1 LIFLLYL
8 SNNFEILSIHF
19 LSIKIMSLLSS
30 ASLWSND
37 EGVPKKRQSSMKR
50 PTNPNVSSNNNSEL
64 IPTEPTPILLDKYSS
79 LTDSYNTNTFIE
91 SMQPQTNQSDNINTI
106 INKMAIVSA
115 ENAGN
120 QLADF
125 NPIAKP
131 NITIKKPDQTSRNS
145 DFEINS
151 PEYIL
156 KTNIQ
161 NCGKIDNG
169 NSIIETYSANDS
181 GSTEYSN
188 YNNSYDP
195 SKLIAL
201 QSNHKP
207 YYSKMGINANDF
219 GDNSKLLEKL
229 NYMIHLMEEQQN
241 EKTANITEEF
251 ILYTFLGIFVIFI
264 VDSFARSGKY
274 VR

>member
-1 LIFLLYL
+1 
-8 SNNFEILSIHF
+8 
-19 LSIKIMSLLSS
+19 MSLLSY
-30 ASLWSND
+30 ASVWTND
-37 EGVPKKRQSSMKR
+37 GGIPKKRQSTMKR
-50 PTNPNVSSNNNSEL
+50 PTNLNVSQNNNNE
-64 IPTEPTPILLDKYSS
+64 IVPTEPVPVLLDKYSS
-79 LTDSYNTNTFIE
+79 LSDSYNTNTFVE
-91 SMQPQTNQSDNINTI
+91 SMQPKTDQLDNINTI
-106 INKMAIVSA
+106 INKMATISA
-115 ENAGN
+115 DNDGN

-125 NPIAKP
+125 NPISKP
-131 NITIKKPDQTSRNS
+131 NITIKKPDQNSRNL

-151 PEYIL
+151 PDYIL
-156 KTNIQ
+156 KNNIQ
-161 NCGKIDNG
+161 NSAKLVKG
-169 NSIIETYSANDS
+169 NSTIETYSANDS
-181 GSTEYSN
+181 GSSEYSN

-195 SKLIAL
+195 SKLIAS

>member
-1 LIFLLYL
+1 
-8 SNNFEILSIHF
+8 
-19 LSIKIMSLLSS
+19 MSLLSS

-125 NPIAKP
+125 NPISKP

-161 NCGKIDNG
+161 NRGKIDNG